1 LKGLVIIFGKVNHQI
16 KAGLS
21 QLSHIVSCCSIRGA
35 PLTLSVGYQVDIWGS
50 QCLLLQFPQTPPV
63 KSEIKHT
70 FHIFQNGGNSELVFE
85 IISRY
90 LVQDGGSGGL
100 VYWTVLRKFAWS
112 LQHLTSDGTS
122 SGKNFWILLT
132 EWIFVILFWEG
143 ELHISILLRWAMSQ
157 WVQRDDFKDYY
168 FKSVEAICHMSFLE
182 RVNCLFAKVFLYAE
196 M

>member
-1 LKGLVIIFGKVNHQI
+1 MLQYSWCPPHSLCR
-16 KAGLS
+16 LS
-21 QLSHIVSCCSIRGA
+21 SGHLRFSVSSITISSNTSSQVRDKTHIPYLS
-35 PLTLSVGYQVDIWGS
+35 
-50 QCLLLQFPQTPPV
+50 
-63 KSEIKHT
+63 
-70 FHIFQNGGNSELVFE
+70 E

-90 LVQDGGSGGL
+90 LVHDGGDGGL
-100 VYWTVLRKFAWS
+100 VYWTVFRKFAWS

>member
-1 LKGLVIIFGKVNHQI
+1 MLQYSWCPPHSLCR
-16 KAGLS
+16 LS
-21 QLSHIVSCCSIRGA
+21 SGHLRFSVSSITISSNTSSQVRDKTHIPYLSEWREFRVSF
-35 PLTLSVGYQVDIWGS
+35 WNN
-50 QCLLLQFPQTPPV
+50 
-63 KSEIKHT
+63 
-70 FHIFQNGGNSELVFE
+70 FH
-85 IISRY
+85 
-90 LVQDGGSGGL
+90 DGGSAGL
-100 VYWTVLRKFAWS
+100 VYFSVLRKFAWS

-157 WVQRDDFKDYY
+157 WVQIDDFKDYY